1 MLFILE
7 EKNLKI
13 NMHPKIL
20 AHKPSFETVIDHL
33 RQEFGQMRTGRATP
47 ALVDGLQ
54 VEAYGSIMEMKGVGS
69 ISVLDAKT
77 LVIEPWDKNLL
88 KAVEKAIQESPL
100 GINPVVDSKVV
111 RLTMPT
117 MTEENRKILVKAMK
131 EKTEEAKVAA
141 RGAREKARNEI
152 IGAEKSGELSEDE
165 KFKLLEELDKLTKE
179 YTDKIE
185 DLGKQKEEEI
195 MTV

>member
-1 MLFILE
+1 MHIKLLE
-7 EKNLKI
+7 Q
-13 NMHPKIL
+13 
-20 AHKPSFETVIDHL
+20 KPFFETVIEHL
-33 RQEFGQMRTGRATP
+33 HKELNQMRTGRATP
-47 ALVDGLQ
+47 ALVEGIQ
-54 VEAYGSIMEMKGVGS
+54 VEAYGSIMEIKGVGS

-88 KAVEKAIQESPL
+88 KAIEKAIHESPL

-111 RLTMPT
+111 RLSMPV
-117 MTEENRKILVKAMK
+117 MTEENRKALVKIMK

-141 RGAREKARNEI
+141 RGVREKARNEI
-152 IGAEKSGELSEDE
+152 MEGEKNGEFSEDE

-179 YTDKIE
+179 YTDKVE
-185 DLGKQKEEEI
+185 DLGKRKEEEI